1 VTWWRNLTAAVN
13 SLRADERRK
22 LAIEAA
28 QRAKD
33 EEQRRGTF
41 DCACGYR
48 LIWRRVVESGRTRC
62 LCGAELP
69 SITIQGGKAS

>member
-1 VTWWRNLTAAVN
+1 VSWFKSFTNAVN
-13 SLRADERRK
+13 AMREDMRRK

-28 QRAKD
+28 KRAKD

-41 DCACGYR
+41 DCPCGYR
-48 LIWRRVVESGRTRC
+48 LIWRRVVERGETHC

>member
-13 SLRADERRK
+13 SLRAEERRK
-22 LAIEAA
+22 AKIEAA
-28 QRAKD
+28 KRAKD

-41 DCACGYR
+41 DCPCGYR
-48 LIWRRVVESGRTRC
+48 LIWRRVVERGETHC